1 MKCIYCLQDKD
12 KNLFDREHII
22 PKGLGTF
29 GAHTPTLINKVC
41 KACNGSLGKTIDN
54 PLCRSGFAF
63 DRHMKK
69 VFKKTDDVSH
79 HRHLPSTDLYIIEG
93 KCKGHQVRSFIYKG
107 DSPQWKNI
115 YVLIER
121 VPPST
126 LSSDHI
132 NFDHFIEL
140 SFNKNQT
147 ITATVVLFNHWEFQL
162 VLSQYYTGIVG
173 YKYSSTYRPSVQN
186 E

>member
-1 MKCIYCLQDKD
+1 MKCIYYLHDKG
-12 KNLFDREHII
+12 KSLFDKEHII

-41 KACNGSLGKTIDN
+41 KECNGSLGKTIDN

-93 KCKGHQVRSFIYKG
+93 KYKGHQV
-107 DSPQWKNI
+107 
-115 YVLIER
+115 E
-121 VPPST
+121 
-126 LSSDHI
+126 LSSNNSRKIVPKNNI
-132 NFDHFIEL
+132 NFDL
-140 SFNKNQT
+140 S
-147 ITATVVLFNHWEFQL
+147 
-162 VLSQYYTGIVG
+162 LSLE
-173 YKYSSTYRPSVQN
+173 N
-186 E
+186 EEEQI